1 MGSFFSLF
9 RGETKKIWSKK
20 SAWVMI
26 VILSGIMALMAL
38 LFGAMGSLGE
48 DVVRSFNQSS
58 LVGQLNSLTGMEIT
72 GDLYLE
78 QAEENL
84 PALKEQ
90 VEQAREEMEA
100 STGIERYANF
110 IAYNSMKR
118 EYQVMAYQVEHQIAP
133 ERMAASWG
141 YIQLAEQLAI
151 SIIILLVLI
160 IGAGSVASEYADGTI
175 KLLFPR
181 PYRRWK
187 ILLAKFLATLGYGI
201 VLLVIGYALSL
212 LSGGILY
219 GFENAGTVVV
229 RTNGIAAYQ
238 TTAFGQSVI
247 FYLTGVVGILLTL
260 VMAVMIS
267 CLFRSRAAA
276 VGVTL
281 LIYLVSGTVT
291 GLLAMF
297 GAEWVKYTVFFNMDL
312 SVYLQRGAMVP
323 GMNIVFSGV
332 AMGLYTIVFLVIAF
346 LSFCKRD
353 V

>member
-110 IAYNSMKR
+110 IAYNSLDR
-118 EYQVMAYQVEHQIAP
+118 EYQVTAYQVEHQIAP

-141 YIQLAEQLAI
+141 RHNKAFI
-151 SIIILLVLI
+151 SPALPEMENPAGQIFSHPWLWYRIAGYWICSQSLVGRNPLR
-160 IGAGSVASEYADGTI
+160 
-175 KLLFPR
+175 F
-181 PYRRWK
+181 
-187 ILLAKFLATLGYGI
+187 
-201 VLLVIGYALSL
+201 
-212 LSGGILY
+212 
-219 GFENAGTVVV
+219 
-229 RTNGIAAYQ
+229 
-238 TTAFGQSVI
+238 
-247 FYLTGVVGILLTL
+247 
-260 VMAVMIS
+260 
-267 CLFRSRAAA
+267 
-276 VGVTL
+276 
-281 LIYLVSGTVT
+281 
-291 GLLAMF
+291 
-297 GAEWVKYTVFFNMDL
+297 
-312 SVYLQRGAMVP
+312 
-323 GMNIVFSGV
+323 
-332 AMGLYTIVFLVIAF
+332 
-346 LSFCKRD
+346 
-353 V
+353 